1 MNEVVLFKNK
11 DFGNIRVLGDHLK
24 PMFVAKD
31 VAEALGYTNT
41 NDAIQKFCNGVAKRY
56 PISDS
61 LGRMQKVRV
70 IYEPDLYRLIF
81 GSKLKSAIK
90 FQNWVFEEVL
100 PKIRQQGYYSS
111 NQKVALQDR
120 RLDLPDTPC
129 RDIIEQ
135 QIKKI
140 EMKENVEFV
149 SLISYEIKE
158 TFKDGKQSTTQK
170 VNFNVRKRRGI

>member
-1 MNEVVLFKNK
+1 
-11 DFGNIRVLGDHLK
+11 
-24 PMFVAKD
+24 
-31 VAEALGYTNT
+31 
-41 NDAIQKFCNGVAKRY
+41 
-56 PISDS
+56 
-61 LGRMQKVRV
+61 
-70 IYEPDLYRLIF
+70 YEPDLYRLIF

-90 FQNWVFEEVL
+90 FQNWVFEKVL

-129 RDIIEQ
+129 RDIVEQ

-140 EMKENVEFV
+140 EMQENGEFV

-158 TFKDGKQSTTQK
+158 TFKNGKQSTIQK
-170 VNFNVRKRRGI
+170 VHFNMRKRRDI

>member
-1 MNEVVLFKNK
+1 MNEVVLFENK
-11 DFGNIRVLGDHLK
+11 DFGNIRVLGNYLK

-31 VAEALGYTNT
+31 VAKALGYKDIVN
-41 NDAIQKFCNGVAKRY
+41 AIKQFCKGVAFY
-56 PISDS
+56 HPLSTDGGI
-61 LGRMQKVRV
+61 QKVRV

-81 GSKLKSAIK
+81 GSNLKSAIK

-111 NQKVALQDR
+111 NQKLALQDR

>member
-1 MNEVVLFKNK
+1 MNEVVLFENK

-31 VAEALGYTNT
+31 VAKALGYKDIVN
-41 NDAIQKFCNGVAKRY
+41 AIKQFCKGVAFY
-56 PISDS
+56 HPLSTDGGI
-61 LGRMQKVRV
+61 QKVRV

-81 GSKLKSAIK
+81 GSNLKSAIK
-90 FQNWVFEEVL
+90 FQNWVFEKVL

-129 RDIIEQ
+129 RDIVEQ

-140 EMKENVEFV
+140 EMQENGEFV

-158 TFKDGKQSTTQK
+158 TFKDGKQSTIQK
-170 VNFNVRKRRGI
+170 VYFNMRKRRDI